1 MQEAFSVQMIMGKDW
16 LVHREVTV
24 NGSCGCV
31 CAETLKVRKWSVVI
45 YENFSNTVKIML
57 LTFILL
63 LIHKQTS
70 NLLNLM
76 TLEP

>member
-1 MQEAFSVQMIMGKDW
+1 MQEAFNVQMIMGKDW
-16 LVHREVTV
+16 LVYREVTV
-24 NGSCGCV
+24 NGTCGCL

-45 YENFSNTVKIML
+45 HENFSNKVKIML
-57 LTFILL
+57 LTFIPLL
-63 LIHKQTS
+63 HKQTS